1 MRTLL
6 VWMVAAPLWAATA
19 TKDQTPALEWES
31 MPKEAVTRDV
41 AAASTPAAPL
51 TPAEPKAPSLADALA
66 KPAQAAPEQAVD
78 LFPPPLL
85 IATGL
90 AILAM
95 VGYIVVA
102 KVL

>member
-19 TKDQTPALEWES
+19 TKDQTPGPNWES
-31 MPKEAVTRDV
+31 MPQEAVTQEV
-41 AAASTPAAPL
+41 AASTPAAPL
-51 TPAEPKAPSLADALA
+51 TPAEPKAPTIADALA
-66 KPAQAAPEQAVD
+66 KPAQAEPEQAAD
-78 LFPPPLL
+78 LLPPPLL
-85 IATGL
+85 VAAGL

-102 KVL
+102 KVF